1 MNENEV
7 METMDEVMEECYEAP
22 VEDYDIDSDVAYPDV
37 VTETDEEGNPL
48 ADLLLLAGGVV
59 VGVTATVLIPK
70 AVSGCKK
77 GYSFIKGKVNDW
89 KEKKKQKIDEPTTE
103 ENPVAEPVETEIV
116 EEPVKATPKK
126 RNK

>member
-22 VEDYDIDSDVAYPDV
+22 VEDYVDSDVAYPEV
-37 VTETDEEGNPL
+37 IEETEDTNPL
-48 ADLLLLAGGVV
+48 ADLLLLAGGVA
-59 VGVTATVLIPK
+59 VGITATVLIPK

-77 GYSFIKGKVNDW
+77 GCAFLKGKFNEL
-89 KEKKKQKIDEPTTE
+89 KEKKQKKVDEPVE
-103 ENPVAEPVETEIV
+103 EETPVAEPVESEIV
-116 EEPVKATPKK
+116 EEPAKATPKK

>member
-7 METMDEVMEECYEAP
+7 MEGMELEMECNDTP

-37 VTETDEEGNPL
+37 ITETDEDGNPL

-77 GYSFIKGKVNDW
+77 GYSFLKGKVNDW
-89 KEKKKQKIDEPTTE
+89 KEKKQKKDEPTTE
-103 ENPVAEPVETEIV
+103 ETPVAEPVEAEVI
-116 EEPVKATPKK
+116 EEPAKATPKK
-126 RNK
+126 KK